1 MTEASAARRRVVRLG
16 LRLGVVMLAS
26 GAQTVGL
33 FVPALGTYW
42 GLLDRCADLRL

>member
-1 MTEASAARRRVVRLG
+1 MTEASAPRRRVVRLA
-16 LRLGVVMLAS
+16 LRLGVVMLES